1 MRTTWRRCWR
11 RSIQGS
17 RRRTEGGT
25 EAADQTQSTPS
36 TPRFGMGCGVRAVV
50 QRVSEGSVVVDG
62 KVTGAVGQ
70 GLCVLVGVGQGD
82 SEEDARW
89 LADKVVDLR
98 VFEDEQGKMNRS
110 VLDVRGGVLAI
121 SQFTLFGDARK
132 GTRPGFVDAARPEV
146 AQPLYAKF
154 CEQVRARGVEV
165 GEGVFRAT
173 MEVRIVNEGPVTLLL
188 DSKKLF

>member
-1 MRTTWRRCWR
+1 M
-11 RSIQGS
+11 
-17 RRRTEGGT
+17 
-25 EAADQTQSTPS
+25 
-36 TPRFGMGCGVRAVV
+36 RAVV
-50 QRVSEGSVVVDG
+50 QRVSEASVLVDG

-82 SEEDARW
+82 SDEDACW
-89 LADKVVDLR
+89 LADKIVDLR
-98 VFEDEQGKMNRS
+98 VFEDEQGRMNRS

-165 GEGVFRAT
+165 GEGIFRAT
-173 MEVRIVNEGPVTLLL
+173 MQVRIVNEGPVTLLL